1 MFFDEKQSYEI
12 SDLGRRIANIIRIG
26 KVKEVDYSLAKA
38 RIAMGDILTDWLPWL
53 TSRTGNNQSWHP
65 LDIGEQVIV
74 LAMGGDL
81 SQGVILP
88 ALYTSNAPSSNSD
101 IHATHYEDGSMVSF
115 NRATGIYEAIFKSK
129 AIIKAPEI
137 IFEGNVTVAGNLTAN
152 GSASLS
158 GGSAAVARVG
168 DEVQVD
174 PKTHKGTIISC
185 SSKATSG

>member
-1 MFFDEKQSYEI
+1 
-12 SDLGRRIANIIRIG
+12 
-26 KVKEVDYSLAKA
+26 
-38 RIAMGDILTDWLPWL
+38 
-53 TSRTGNNQSWHP
+53 
-65 LDIGEQVIV
+65 
-74 LAMGGDL
+74 
-81 SQGVILP
+81 
-88 ALYTSNAPSSNSD
+88 
-101 IHATHYEDGSMVSF
+101 MVSF
-115 NRATGIYEAIFKSK
+115 NRATGTYEAIFKSK